1 MKSMLAALAATVAA
15 LTTPVAA
22 QQAPPPP
29 PGPPPA
35 PPPAAY
41 PPGPPPAA
49 YPPVPT
55 IMWLPGAYIRADAGY
70 AFTFDTDFRDVNFA
84 QTLGDGVRIKGDS
97 GNSPFYEAGLGYR
110 FTRFFR
116 ADLTANYLPSLKF
129 SGTDN
134 IGLGTVN
141 NAQIHS
147 EAAFANAYFDLPAM
161 LTIFGPFV
169 QPYFDVGVGAARD
182 HVGSFSS
189 TFPGIAGTISPHT
202 TTRPAV
208 AFGLGTAI
216 SLGRNS
222 VLDLAYRFMDLGEL
236 RTGSAVTAGGVTTGI
251 SPIHSE
257 LYANVVTL
265 GIRFAF

>member
-1 MKSMLAALAATVAA
+1 MKSMLAALAATVVA

-41 PPGPPPAA
+41 PP
-49 YPPVPT
+49 VPT
-55 IMWLPGAYIRADAGY
+55 IMWLPGAYIRADGGY
-70 AFTFDTDFRDVNFA
+70 GFTFDTRFRDVNFA
-84 QTLGDGVRIKGDS
+84 QTLGDDVRIKGDS
-97 GNSPFYEAGLGYR
+97 GSSPFYQAGFGYR
-110 FTRFFR
+110 FTRWFR
-116 ADLTANYLPSLKF
+116 ADVTADYLPSLKF

-141 NAQIHS
+141 RAQLHS
-147 EAAFANAYFDLPAM
+147 EAALLNGYFDLPPM

-182 HVGSFSS
+182 HLGSFFS
-189 TFPGIAGTISPHT
+189 TFPNIAGTVAPHT

-222 VLDLAYRFMDLGEL
+222 ALDIAYRFMDLGEL
-236 RTGSAVTAGGVTTGI
+236 RTGSAVTSAAGVTTGV
-251 SPIHSE
+251 SPIHAE

-265 GIRFAF
+265 GFRFGF